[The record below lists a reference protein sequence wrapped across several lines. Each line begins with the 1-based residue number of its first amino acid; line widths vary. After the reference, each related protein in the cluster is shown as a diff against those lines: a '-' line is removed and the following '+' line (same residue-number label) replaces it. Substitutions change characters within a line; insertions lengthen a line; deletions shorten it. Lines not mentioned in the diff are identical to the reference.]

1 MKKILTVLISII
13 IALGSVLPC
22 FAAVEK
28 CGCGELPV
36 IYVAALGSAQVVRDT
51 GTQDET
57 VLFRPET
64 ERALKIFAPAVPAA
78 AKLLIDKDYDKFGD
92 VLIECVN
99 ELFGDLALDG
109 DGNSKPNV
117 ATADRHP
124 DSAEHGT
131 DRSYYFGYDFRLDPV
146 DIAKKLHTY
155 IEEVKELTHHDTVR
169 FKSSSMGGVVVA
181 SYLRLYGSEDIETII
196 FQCCP
201 LQGTAVAGELFNG
214 KVEINKDALL
224 NYARCALPS
233 LDSDFL
239 GGLLYMLIDILE
251 AVGIWDTL
259 LVIADELILNL
270 QDRVYD
276 ECLIPIFGTLPGIWS
291 FVPDEYYESGKEY
304 MQLNNSAMSGLV
316 AKLDFYHYEVQG
328 KLESLLNSAR
338 SSGTQIY
345 IVAGYNMQRTPLV
358 TAYTATSDGTVDT
371 CFATCGATC
380 APIGETL
387 AEGYTQAHFTEKNYI
402 SPDRKIDAS
411 TCILPEC
418 TWFIKDMLHS
428 TTHDGHKEFYR
439 ILLDSETQLTV
450 FDMEKYPQFLQND
463 TVNQSFRPVT
473 AEKNELSDAFEMLK
487 QSTSFLNF
495 VKLIAAV
502 INFCKTIIF

>member
-1 MKKILTVLISII
+1 MKKLLTVIISLT
-13 IALGSVLPC
+13 IALGSALPC
-22 FAAVEK
+22 FAAADK
-28 CGCGELPV
+28 CTCGEAPV
-36 IYVAALGSAQVVRDT
+36 IYVAALGSAQVIRDA
-51 GTQDET
+51 GTEDET

-64 ERALKIFAPAVPAA
+64 EQALKIFAPAVPAA
-78 AKLLIDKDYDKFGD
+78 ARLLIDKDYDKFGD
-92 VLIECVN
+92 VLIDCVN

-117 ATADRHP
+117 AAADRHP

-146 DIAKKLHTY
+146 DIAEKLHTY
-155 IEEVKELTHHDTVR
+155 IQEVKEITRHDTVR
-169 FKSSSMGGVVVA
+169 FKASSMGGVVVS

-196 FQCCP
+196 LQCCP

-214 KVEINKDALL
+214 KVEINKTALL
-224 NYARCALPS
+224 NYAKCALPS

-239 GGLLYMLIDILE
+239 GGLLYMLIEIFE
-251 AVGIWDTL
+251 EIGIWDSL
-259 LVIADELILNL
+259 LTVADDLILNL

-304 MQLNNSAMSGLV
+304 MKLNNAAMSGLV
-316 AKLDFYHYEVQG
+316 EKLDFYHYEVQG
-328 KLESLLNSAR
+328 KLESLLTSAM

-358 TAYTATSDGTVDT
+358 TAYKATSDGTVDT
-371 CFATCGATC
+371 CFATCGASC
-380 APIGETL
+380 APIDEQL
-387 AEGYTQAHFTEKNYI
+387 PENYTQARFAEKSYI

-439 ILLDSETQLTV
+439 ILLESDTQLTV
-450 FDMEKYPQFLQND
+450 FDMEDYPQFLQND

-473 AEKNELSDAFEMLK
+473 AEKNELSDAFQMLFN
-487 QSTSFLNF
+487 STSFLNF
-495 VKLIAAV
+495 VKLAVAV
-502 INFCKTIIF
+502 INFFKTIIF